1 MRELFLTGFLFA
13 LILFA
18 FKRPFLFI
26 LAYAYVDTVSPQRLS
41 YFFLNRVPLGLSMI
55 FAALA
60 VATWLAFDK
69 KEARFGPR
77 QGLMLILLLY
87 VTWTTSNADMPI
99 EAWVKWDWVW
109 KALIFAIFLP
119 FTLRTKLRLETTLLF
134 FCLSAGT
141 IIIVGGLK
149 TVAGGAGYGV
159 LNLMVDNN
167 SGLYESSIIS
177 TVAIAII
184 PIILWLMN
192 YGTIFPGARTAAMA
206 AAKTGAAMAPRGLN
220 NPLFVKLFCGALVFS
235 CLLIPIGTEARTGL
249 ICIGVLGMLLLRD
262 AKRRLLYIGAA
273 CVLGA
278 AAIPF
283 LPSSFTNRMETIQGF
298 KGDESAGTRLAVWG
312 WTWNYALDHPMGG
325 GFEAYR
331 QNRIQ
336 VNTVNQSLAADTG
349 VSTVQ
354 SVADEGRAYH
364 SAYFEMLGEQGFP
377 GLILFLLIHGIGV
390 VRMEVIRRRY
400 RRVEGEDAWIAPLAT
415 ALQNFQLIY
424 LVGALFVG
432 IAYQPFVYLLIAS
445 QIGFDTWLGRR
456 EKARNATKWV
466 VAPRPA
472 EGTA

>member
-1 MRELFLTGFLFA
+1 MRELFLTGFLCA

-41 YFFLNRVPLGLSMI
+41 YFFLNRIPLGLSMI

-60 VATWLAFDK
+60 IASWLAFDK
-69 KEARFGPR
+69 KEWRFGPR
-77 QGLMLILLLY
+77 QGLIFLLLLY
-87 VTWTTSNADMPI
+87 VTWTTAHADVPV

-109 KALIFAIFLP
+109 KALIFAVFLP

-141 IIIVGGLK
+141 IVIVGGLK

-192 YGTIFPGARTAAMA
+192 YGTIFPGLKTVAAAGAAAM
-206 AAKTGAAMAPRGLN
+206 PRGLLN
-220 NPLFVKLFCGALVFS
+220 NPILVKLFCAALIFA
-235 CLLIPIGTEARTGL
+235 CLLMPVGTEARTGL
-249 ICIGVLGMLLLRD
+249 VCIGVLGILLLRD
-262 AKRRLLYIGAA
+262 AKRRLLYIFSALA
-273 CVLGA
+273 LGA
-278 AAIPF
+278 IALPF

-298 KGDESAGTRLAVWG
+298 KGDESAGTRLAVWA
-312 WTWNYALDHPMGG
+312 WTWNYALDHPGGG

-336 VNTVNQSLAADTG
+336 VNTVNQALAADTG
-349 VSTVQ
+349 VATVQ

-364 SAYFEMLGEQGFP
+364 SSYFEMLGEQGFF
-377 GLILFLLIHGIGV
+377 GLLLFLLIHGIGV

-400 RRVEGEDAWIAPLAT
+400 RKVDGEDAWIAPLAT

-432 IAYQPFVYLLIAS
+432 IAYQPFVYLLIAT
-445 QIGFDTWLGRR
+445 QIGFDVWLSRR
-456 EKARNATKWV
+456 EKARNAVKWV
-466 VAPRPA
+466 TAPVV
-472 EGTA
+472 T